1 MSNIKKFRVEHTPTY
16 AEIVVEIDLDHVN
29 KIKTDKGEE
38 DYPVSEAIK
47 DMVDFWT
54 GSDNRLR
61 DNDGNYLNT
70 FLKQLATKVIG
81 LLADGNFSTYG
92 IIEEMKDQ
100 EGWCKLDG
108 SFGIKLLDVTSPEMD
123 TQTDYEIMEES

>member
-100 EGWCKLDG
+100 EGWCNLDG